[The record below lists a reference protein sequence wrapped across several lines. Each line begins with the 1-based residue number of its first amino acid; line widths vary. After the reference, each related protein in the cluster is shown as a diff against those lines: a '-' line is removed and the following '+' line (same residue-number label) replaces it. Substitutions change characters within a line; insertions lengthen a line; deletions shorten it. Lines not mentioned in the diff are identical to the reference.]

1 MSEKKQVV
9 TVTDRTRTR
18 KPPISERVIAGL
30 DALLASTPVSFQS
43 SVERAAAIQY
53 LTALV
58 AYCKTD
64 AYRKKRSDIS
74 QKTRDWHLNHSGR
87 VITPRAVGRRRKKD
101 AAPDGSDA

>member
-1 MSEKKQVV
+1 MNGKKQVV
-9 TVTDRTRTR
+9 TVTDRERTR

-30 DALLASTPVSFQS
+30 DELLASTPVSFQS
-43 SVERAAAIQY
+43 SIERAAAIQY

-64 AYRKKRSDIS
+64 GYKKKRRDIS

-87 VITPRAVGRRRKKD
+87 VITPRAVGRPRKTD
-101 AAPDGSDA
+101 VLPDGSDT